1 MIDYN
6 LVLYIGIGL
15 IVFGFVLFLI
25 SIHFE
30 RQAEIKLFKLE
41 QLDKAFKKAQV
52 KKWTM
57 QEITDAW
64 NRCYGEDLTKDYSG
78 FISQLERTK

>member
-15 IVFGFVLFLI
+15 IVFGFILFLV

-30 RQAEIKLFKLE
+30 RKAEIELFKQE
-41 QLDKAFKKAQV
+41 QLDKAFRKAKQN
-52 KKWTM
+52 
-57 QEITDAW
+57 E
-64 NRCYGEDLTKDYSG
+64 
-78 FISQLERTK
+78 QL

>member
-15 IVFGFVLFLI
+15 IVFGFVLFLV

-30 RQAEIKLFKLE
+30 REAEIKLFRQE
-41 QLDKAFKKAQV
+41 QLDKAFRKA
-52 KKWTM
+52 K
-57 QEITDAW
+57 EI
-64 NRCYGEDLTKDYSG
+64 E
-78 FISQLERTK
+78 QL

>member
-1 MIDYN
+1 MVLFYTNEKSNKRERQSIMIDYN

-15 IVFGFVLFLI
+15 IVFGFVLFLV

-41 QLDKAFKKAQV
+41 QLDKAFRKA
-52 KKWTM
+52 K
-57 QEITDAW
+57 E
-64 NRCYGEDLTKDYSG
+64 N
-78 FISQLERTK
+78 ERL

>member
-6 LVLYIGIGL
+6 LVLYIGVGL
-15 IVFGFVLFLI
+15 IVFGFVLFLV

-41 QLDKAFKKAQV
+41 QLKQSYESAKR
-52 KKWTM
+52 
-57 QEITDAW
+57 
-64 NRCYGEDLTKDYSG
+64 N
-78 FISQLERTK
+78 ERV